1 MINHEG
7 KLEGSGLRIAIV
19 VSRFNSF
26 VTDRLLSGALDGL
39 VRHGVIENNIE
50 VYRCPG
56 AFEIPAAAKKVVD
69 LKKHD
74 AVICL
79 GAVIRGETPHF
90 DYVAGESTKGVGQ
103 LSLTS
108 NVPVIYGILT
118 TDTVEQAIDRAGA
131 KSGNKGFDAALAAIE
146 MANLFKQLPS
156 AS

>member
-1 MINHEG
+1 MVNHEG
-7 KLEGSGLRIAIV
+7 KLEGSGLKVAIV
-19 VSRFNSF
+19 VSRFNGF
-26 VTDRLLSGALDGL
+26 ITDRLLSGALDGL
-39 VRHGVIENNIE
+39 VRHGVDEKNIE
-50 VYRCPG
+50 VYHCPG
-56 AFEIPAAAKKVVD
+56 AFEITATAKRVVD
-69 LKKHD
+69 AKKHD

-90 DYVAGESTKGVGQ
+90 DYVAGESAKGVGQ

-131 KSGNKGFDAALAAIE
+131 KSGHKGFDAALAAIE
-146 MANLFKQLPS
+146 MANLFKKLPS